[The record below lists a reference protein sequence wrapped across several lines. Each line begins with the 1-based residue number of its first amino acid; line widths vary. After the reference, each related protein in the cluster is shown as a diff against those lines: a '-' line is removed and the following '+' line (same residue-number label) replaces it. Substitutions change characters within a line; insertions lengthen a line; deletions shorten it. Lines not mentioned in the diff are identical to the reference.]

1 MSIDLSSLND
11 AQKKAV
17 MDTQG
22 PCLVIAGPGSGKTR
36 VLTYRIAYLVR
47 AQQIPPYRIMVLTF
61 TKKAA
66 EEMKKRLEN
75 ILGEPANQF
84 WIGTFHSV
92 FGKILRIEAEA
103 IGFSSDFSIYDT
115 NDSKS
120 LLKKIIKELNLDSKM
135 YLPNK
140 LLRRISKAKQ
150 FFMSAA
156 DYTNHKIWK
165 EEDKRR
171 KLENLHQV
179 YTYYERRCRAANAMD
194 FDDLLFLTYQL
205 FRDREDILHKY
216 QQRFDYLLVDEFQDT
231 DPVQYHIIKSLAAEH
246 KNLCVVGDDAQS
258 IYAFRGAEVKHIL
271 SFCHTF
277 SNAKKYKLQ
286 QNYRSTQQILQA
298 ANALIQHNKGQHR
311 KALFTTNEIGA
322 PVEIIS
328 ANDSMAEAY
337 TVIDEL
343 ITKANKKELAVDYND
358 FAILYRTNHQSRLLE
373 EILIKKDIPYQII
386 GNISF
391 FQRKEIK
398 DVLAYLQ
405 LIVNPQNEEALM
417 RAINQPKRNI
427 GPKTLE
433 KIYQYAK
440 EKGCSVWEA
449 ITKIKEWM
457 SVQVAEKIAQ
467 FAQLINGQRAL
478 LAQENAHTIAK
489 QTIVASG
496 LKKLFQADLSLDQ
509 TPRYEYVEE
518 LLNSLQNFVATHG
531 EEATLTLFLEE
542 IALMTHHDTKDNP
555 NQPRVKLMTAH
566 KAKGLEFPYVYII
579 GMEEDI
585 FPSSFSVGTAKE
597 LEEERRLFF
606 VAITRAQREL
616 MISYADHHYQN
627 QEITA
632 TTPSRFLKELN
643 VNGPHLYKTQSKPSW
658 SSVLNPNTPEAKS
671 YRPAGYPAP
680 RQRSYRNQ
688 KGFSIA
694 EISAFKIGQYVIHPV
709 FGEGIIQALD
719 GTGDHKKAIVQ
730 FLQGGSKTLMLRFAK
745 LMLK

>member
-36 VLTYRIAYLVR
+36 VLTYRVAYLVQ

-66 EEMKKRLEN
+66 QEMKKRLEN

-120 LLKKIIKELNLDSKM
+120 LLKKIVKELNLDPKM

-140 LLRRISKAKQ
+140 LLRRISRAKQ

-156 DYTNHKIWK
+156 DYTNHKIWR
-165 EEDKRR
+165 EEDIRR
-171 KLENLHQV
+171 KTPLLYQV
-179 YTYYERRCRAANAMD
+179 YTYYESRCRAANAMD

-231 DPVQYHIIKSLAAEH
+231 DPVQYHILKSLAAEH

-271 SFCHTF
+271 SFCHKF

-286 QNYRSTQQILQA
+286 QNYRSTPQILQA
-298 ANALIQHNKGQHR
+298 ANALIQHNKGQHQ

-328 ANDSMAEAY
+328 SNDSISEAY

-343 ITKANKKELAVDYND
+343 ITKANKKQLALNYND
-358 FAILYRTNHQSRLLE
+358 FAILYRANLQSRLLE

-427 GPKTLE
+427 GPKTLT

-440 EKGCSVWEA
+440 EKGCSAWEA
-449 ITKIKEWM
+449 ITTIKEWM
-457 SVQVAEKIAQ
+457 SGQVAEKIAQ

-478 LAQENAHTIAK
+478 LAKENAYTIAK
-489 QTIVASG
+489 KTVVASG
-496 LKKLFQADLSLDQ
+496 LKKLFQADLTLGQ
-509 TPRYEYVEE
+509 APRYEYVEE
-518 LLNSLQNFVATHG
+518 LLNSLQNFVATHR
-531 EEATLTLFLEE
+531 EEATLTLFLED

-555 NQPRVKLMTAH
+555 NQPTVKLMTAH

-606 VAITRAQREL
+606 VAITRAQRGL
-616 MISYADHHYQN
+616 AISYADHHYKN
-627 QEITA
+627 QELIPA
-632 TTPSRFLKELN
+632 MPSRFLKELN
-643 VNGPHLYKTQSKPSW
+643 VTGPHLYKTQSKPSW
-658 SSVLNPNTPEAKS
+658 VSSANPNGPPAKG
-671 YRPAGYPAP
+671 YRPAGYSA
-680 RQRSYRNQ
+680 RGQRSYHHQ
-688 KGFSIA
+688 KGASVA

-719 GTGDHKKAIVQ
+719 GTGDQKKAIVQ
-730 FLQGGSKTLMLRFAK
+730 FLQGGTKKLMLKFAK